1 MKILVVGSGGREH
14 AIVWKLSQS
23 VRKPELFCAPGN
35 AGIAQLAECVDIPVT
50 NYAGLAAFAKVNAID
65 LTVIGP
71 DDALAGGI
79 ADIFTTEGLRVFGPT
94 QSAARIEFSKA
105 FSKELMKKHG
115 IPTAA
120 YRTVTSY
127 DEAMAYI
134 QTQPLPIV
142 VKCDGL
148 ALGKGVI
155 MCYSMEEAE
164 AALREM
170 FLEKRFGK
178 SGEVVVLEEFLTGPE
193 VSVLAFCDGE
203 TVVPMVSAQDH
214 KRAFDN
220 DEGPNTGG
228 MGTFSPSR
236 VYTPDVEALC
246 MERVFLPT
254 MQALRREG
262 IVFKGI
268 IYFGLMLTE
277 RGPMVIEY
285 NARFGDPETQV
296 VLPRLKT
303 DFVDVLEACV
313 DGTLDKLAVE
323 WDDNAAACVV
333 MASGGYPG
341 AYAKGHEINGLIS
354 AQEMDN
360 TLLFHAGSAAKD
372 GKTVTNGGRVLG
384 VTGMGDTLDAA
395 ICAAYKGVSVISF
408 EGARYRSDIG
418 VK

>member
-50 NYAGLAAFAKVNAID
+50 DYAGLAAFAKGNAID

-105 FSKELMKKHG
+105 FSKELMKKYG

-360 TLLFHAGSAAKD
+360 TLLFHAGTAAKD

>member
-1 MKILVVGSGGREH
+1 MRILVVGSGGREH
-14 AIVWKLSQS
+14 AIAWKLSQS
-23 VRKPELFCAPGN
+23 RHCPELFCAPGN
-35 AGIAQLAECVDIPVT
+35 AGMAQIATCVNISVMDFTALAS
-50 NYAGLAAFAKVNAID
+50 FAKENHID
-65 LTVIGP
+65 LTVVGP

-79 ADIFTTEGLRVFGPT
+79 ADVFAKEGLRVFGPT
-94 QSAARIEFSKA
+94 KNAAQIESSKA
-105 FSKELMKKHG
+105 FSKELMQKYG

-120 YRTVTSY
+120 YRTVSSY
-127 DEAMAYI
+127 DEAMAYVK
-134 QTQPLPIV
+134 TQPLPIV
-142 VKCDGL
+142 AKCDGL

-170 FLEKRFGK
+170 FLEKRFGT
-178 SGEVVVLEEFLTGPE
+178 SGEVVVLEECLTGPE

-203 TVVPMVSAQDH
+203 TVMPMVGAQDH
-214 KRAFDN
+214 KRAYDN

-236 VYTPDVEALC
+236 VYTKEMEALC
-246 MERVFLPT
+246 MERIFLPT
-254 MQALRREG
+254 VQALNSEG

-268 IYFGLMLTE
+268 IFFGLMLTE

-313 DGTLDKLAVE
+313 DGTLDAIAVE
-323 WDDNAAACVV
+323 WDDNATACVV
-333 MASGGYPG
+333 IASGGYPG
-341 AYAKGHEINGLIS
+341 TYDKGHEINGLIS
-354 AQEMDN
+354 AQQMDN
-360 TLLFHAGSAAKD
+360 TVLFHAGTTAKD
-372 GKTVTNGGRVLG
+372 GKIVTNGGRVLG
-384 VTGMGDTLDAA
+384 VTGIGETLTKA
-395 ICAAYKGVSVISF
+395 IQTAYAGASVISF